1 MAIAPMP
8 ARKMSLNPSLRVAI
22 RASYACD
29 SPSATRTASASM
41 MHQIDE
47 KGNARNAS
55 MSEAEQGWLLLVAA
69 TAPPRST
76 GRQAST
82 GVGRSSAAR
91 HMRRPASDVG
101 AIQLAQQLRN
111 ARLAR
116 RAPAFRDAIFRRERT
131 PRPCRAA
138 SSDSSLRHWT
148 RVSMPSDMHAPPVW
162 RQAVKAV
169 VTTLVL

>member
-55 MSEAEQGWLLLVAA
+55 MSEAVKGRLPLVRLA

-82 GVGRSSAAR
+82 GVSRSSAPR
-91 HMRRPASDVG
+91 HIIVLASDVG

-116 RAPAFRDAIFRRERT
+116 RAPAFRDAIFV
-131 PRPCRAA
+131 A
-138 SSDSSLRHWT
+138 SGRLGHAELLHQILRFVIGQGFRCHQT
-148 RVSMPSDMHAPPVW
+148 CTLLPYDDKLS
-162 RQAVKAV
+162 RQ
-169 VTTLVL
+169 LLLP